1 MTLEFQ
7 LVVVEHDEYQSFVNC
22 WRMFG
27 KNYDLKAALGWAYQ
41 WWAAGEVGMMDHTQI
56 GLILLIHTRE
66 GETATDWIGYFCL
79 HKIKI
84 VVIMSLMVNTII

>member
-7 LVVVEHDEYQSFVNC
+7 LVLEHDEYQSFVNC

-79 HKIKI
+79 HKIK
-84 VVIMSLMVNTII
+84 MVLLCR

>member
-7 LVVVEHDEYQSFVNC
+7 LVVERDEYQSFVNC